1 MNKVKSYT
9 DLNQSKKLAKI
20 LPLSSADMYYS
31 HEFVNSAGDYY
42 KINVPSNDYFDDDE
56 EDPGSDIPCWSLA
69 ALFSVLPHIQEFYPI
84 IAKINDK
91 YVCRYKS
98 SGIWTNGDNPV
109 DACVAMI
116 EKLHELKM
124 L

>member
-1 MNKVKSYT
+1 MATIKSYS
-9 DLNQSKKLAKI
+9 DLNQSRKLAEI

-31 HEFVNSAGDYY
+31 LEFVNSAGDYH
-42 KINVPSNDYFDDDE
+42 KLNVPLNEYFEDG

-69 ALFSVLPHIQEFYPI
+69 SLFNVLPHIQEFYPTLE
-84 IAKINDK
+84 KINDK
-91 YVCRYKS
+91 YVCRYKG
-98 SGIWTNGDNPV
+98 SGIWTNGDNPI

-116 EKLHELKM
+116 ELLHEQKL